1 MSEKDFAERVHTLDG
16 AGMCAGDER
25 FGSRGIRLWQEVSR
39 CKNYVKVWRSGGKV
53 YAYAKQTCN
62 KRVLAVKPT
71 VALSANGGKF
81 GFVTAGKAC
90 KFAKTCKT
98 KKVSLKAKKGR
109 IYRASNSEF
118 LPALRADLLE
128 GLNGVSAAVLLTNGA
143 YHEMDSS
150 DYGYRIAGQ
159 EAGRAALIGTG
170 LLPPCEAETL
180 R

>member
-1 MSEKDFAERVHTLDG
+1 MKKTSQSVCTLLIGLACVLGMSASAHAASDYGKKYHG
-16 AGMCAGDER
+16 
-25 FGSRGIRLWQEVSR
+25 
-39 CKNYVKVWRSGGKV
+39 CKNYVKVWRSGGKI

-109 IYRASNSEF
+109 IYRASNSGTATTGRPRDDEAF
-118 LPALRADLLE
+118 WPKRTVAHATYRAK
-128 GLNGVSAAVLLTNGA
+128 
-143 YHEMDSS
+143 
-150 DYGYRIAGQ
+150 
-159 EAGRAALIGTG
+159 
-170 LLPPCEAETL
+170 
-180 R
+180 